1 MELNKK
7 PFVGI
12 LAFLIVL
19 FIMPL
24 GHAVMILTQVILGET
39 YQYVGAVLLG
49 LLGFGALLASLKK
62 KSETTRTFLGLFA
75 GICLWTGFVEFSFV
89 FYASHLGI
97 PPVIENGEIVTKPEY
112 LLIPSSVGILLS
124 IMFYFFLNGQTR
136 CGFFLWF
143 RRLFRMNIPFTPN
156 TQTKNY
162 AIITAVETIFVLW
175 AFYIV
180 MMIAYDERIFGDR
193 HWFTYVVFA
202 GSLVWSI
209 YLILRLIRYVKMG
222 AAIRYAIPTVIIF
235 WNCVE
240 LLGRWNFYREFWIE
254 PTKYT
259 LEVGIIFT
267 AFVGAILL
275 TVLSS
280 RGKELG

>member
-1 MELNKK
+1 MDFSKK
-7 PFVGI
+7 PFIGM
-12 LAFLIVL
+12 LAFVLVL
-19 FIMPL
+19 FTMPV
-24 GHAVMILTQVILGET
+24 GHAVMILTQLILGET

-97 PPVIENGEIVTKPEY
+97 PPVIENGEVVTKPEY
-112 LLIPSSVGILLS
+112 LLIPSTIGILIS

-143 RRLFRMNIPFTPN
+143 RRLFRLKIPFTPN

-162 AIITAVETIFVLW
+162 AIVTAMETIFVLW

-180 MMIAYDERIFGDR
+180 MMIAYDKDILGDR
-193 HWFTYVVFA
+193 HWFTYVLFA
-202 GSLVWSI
+202 GFLVWSI
-209 YLILRLIRYVKMG
+209 YLILRLIKYVKVG
-222 AAIRYAIPTVIIF
+222 AAIRYAIPTVVIF

-254 PTKYT
+254 PTKYA
-259 LEVGIIFT
+259 LEVGLIFT
-267 AFVGAILL
+267 AFAGAILL

-280 RGKELG
+280 NDKERG